1 MLDMGRVGAGDLL
14 TMALKEQP
22 DRLPLVADLLMDAAY
37 ADDRL
42 EGEEKAAVKRLI
54 REILDVPALP
64 MDLDFRIEEF
74 NPKQFDRATTLA
86 RFADDPKDLKHRL
99 LELIAAVHASDG
111 EIDFAEDAQLRAVG
125 AGLGLAPEDFQSMVV
140 EVVEEI
146 DLGEDLDR
154 LRYGD

>member
-1 MLDMGRVGAGDLL
+1 MA
-14 TMALKEQP
+14 MALKEQP
-22 DRLPLVADLLMDAAY
+22 DRLPRVADLLMDAAY

-54 REILDVPALP
+54 REILDVPTLP
-64 MDLDFRIEEF
+64 MDLDFRIDEF
-74 NPKQFDRATTLA
+74 DPKQFDRATTLA
-86 RFADDPKDLKHRL
+86 RFVGDPKDLKHRL
-99 LELIAAVHASDG
+99 LELIAAVHAADG

-125 AGLGLAPEDFQSMVV
+125 LGLGLEPEDFQSMVV

-146 DLGEDLDR
+146 ELGEDLDR